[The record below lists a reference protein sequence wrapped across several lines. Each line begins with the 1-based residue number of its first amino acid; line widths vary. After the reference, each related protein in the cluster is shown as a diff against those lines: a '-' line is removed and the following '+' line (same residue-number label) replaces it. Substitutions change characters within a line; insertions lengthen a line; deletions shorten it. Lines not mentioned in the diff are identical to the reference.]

1 MYLTSVI
8 LLLAVF
14 PVISVGV
21 ESHIGHGSLA
31 LLSLKWFVFWAC
43 GIRLF
48 IAGLRQVIQPGFT
61 ANKIFEIEGST
72 ANPIVQELGFANLC
86 IGLLGIVSLPV
97 PTWQMPAALTG
108 GLYYGLAGFLHI
120 NSSRKSRNEWIA
132 LCSDLAIFLLLAG
145 LFVRALFSL

>member
-1 MYLTSVI
+1 LGTVH
-8 LLLAVF
+8 LLY
-14 PVISVGV
+14 S
-21 ESHIGHGSLA
+21 
-31 LLSLKWFVFWAC
+31 
-43 GIRLF
+43 
-48 IAGLRQVIQPGFT
+48 AGLRQVIQPGFT